1 MDFTDQEK
9 MEEIKKILIAR
20 IKGVDSFEAL
30 KTLIGKVAWT
40 KLITFLEQDLQIE
53 ADQLDIDSQ
62 KALDRKTKILA
73 LKDEKDMF

>member
-40 KLITFLEQDLQIE
+40 KLITFLEQDLQTE

-73 LKDEKDMF
+73 LKNEKDTF